1 METTAVFE
9 RKVAIEPRDLNKSAT
24 VSIDEIVL
32 EKLKTKLENKCSQHG
47 WVIPNS
53 IKLIS
58 RSMCQSE
65 SGRFTG
71 SMITWVQAEG
81 KVIFPTD
88 GMRIIGDVLKKN
100 KMGMFVT
107 YKISEDNHS
116 SDAIQIMIPRDI
128 HLNNMDFD
136 NIQIGDRVEIELKKS
151 SFQINDPY
159 ILSVGEFVRKAEE
172 GEQVAYSERTSTE
185 GTEETEEIETTED
198 DLEKLDEVV
207 GEDEEDEE
215 SEDNEEVEE

>member
-24 VSIDEIVL
+24 VSIDQIVL
-32 EKLKTKLENKCSQHG
+32 EKLKNILENKCSQHG

-88 GMRIIGDVLKKN
+88 GMRLIGDVLKKN
-100 KMGMFVT
+100 KMGMFIT
-107 YKISEDNHS
+107 YKVSDDSNS
-116 SDAIQIMIPRDI
+116 NDAIQIMVPRDI
-128 HLNNMDFD
+128 HLNNIDFD
-136 NIQIGDRVEIELKKS
+136 NIQIGDRVEVELKKS

-159 ILSVGEFVRKAEE
+159 ILSVGEFVRKAED
-172 GEQVAYSERTSTE
+172 GEEVVYKAEAE
-185 GTEETEEIETTED
+185 AEKDAVDVEED
-198 DLEKLDEVV
+198 DV
-207 GEDEEDEE
+207 EEDAEE
-215 SEDNEEVEE
+215 DAEEDVEEEDD